1 MNDSKCQTNCNSCP
15 AFSKSIFNSIDNKT
29 VNLLAEKKVVTHYKK
44 GETIFHQG
52 TPSFGVYC
60 IGTGKVKLSKV
71 NAAGGET
78 IYLIAPSGKL
88 TGYQDHI
95 HKSEYLTTATVL
107 ENTSACF
114 VSNDLLTNL
123 ISTQSS
129 VAINLLQQ
137 TVASMETSLSYGH
150 ASTHMSAKNRVASL
164 VLNLGKNFGIEMEGK
179 IKIDIRLTRHEMASM
194 VGTASETMI
203 RSLTELKQMGILEQE
218 GNYLMITDM
227 NKLHHLSIS
236 SQSY

>member
-1 MNDSKCQTNCNSCP
+1 MNDSKCQINCLNCP
-15 AFSKSIFNSIDNKT
+15 AFAKSIFKSIDHKSTNT
-29 VNLLAEKKVVTHYKK
+29 LVEKKIFTHYKK

-60 IGTGKVKLSKV
+60 IGKGKVKLSKV

-78 IYLIAPSGKL
+78 IFLIAPAGKL
-88 TGYQDHI
+88 TGYQDHL
-95 HKSEYLTTATVL
+95 HQTEYLTTATVL
-107 ENTSACF
+107 EETSACF
-114 VSNDLLTNL
+114 LSNDILNTM
-123 ISTQSS
+123 ITAEPSI
-129 VAINLLQQ
+129 AINLLQQ
-137 TVASMETSLSYGH
+137 TVDAMETSLSYAH

-164 VLNLGKNFGIEMEGK
+164 VLNLGKNFGIELEGK

>member
-1 MNDSKCQTNCNSCP
+1 MNDSKCQTNCNGCP
-15 AFSKSIFNSIDNKT
+15 AFSKSIFNRIDHKST
-29 VNLLAEKKVVTHYKK
+29 DFLAEHKVVTHYKK

-60 IGTGKVKLSKV
+60 IGQGKVKLSKV

-78 IYLIAPSGKL
+78 IFLIAPSGKL
-88 TGYQDHI
+88 TGYQDHV
-95 HKSEYLTTATVL
+95 HQNEYLTTATVL

-114 VSNDLLTNL
+114 LSNDVLTHL
-123 ISTQSS
+123 ISTQPS

-150 ASTHMSAKNRVASL
+150 ASTHMSAKNRIASL

-203 RSLTELKQMGILEQE
+203 RSLTELKQLGIIEQE

>member
-1 MNDSKCQTNCNSCP
+1 MNDSKCQINCLNCP
-15 AFSKSIFNSIDNKT
+15 AFAKSIFKSIDHKSTNT
-29 VNLLAEKKVVTHYKK
+29 FVEKKILTHYKK

-60 IGTGKVKLSKV
+60 IGKGKVKLSKV

-78 IYLIAPSGKL
+78 IFLIAPAGKL
-88 TGYQDHI
+88 TGYQDHL
-95 HKSEYLTTATVL
+95 HQTEYLTTATVL
-107 ENTSACF
+107 EETSACF
-114 VSNDLLTNL
+114 LSNDILNTM
-123 ISTQSS
+123 ITAEPSI
-129 VAINLLQQ
+129 AINLLQQ
-137 TVASMETSLSYGH
+137 TVDAMETSLSYGH

-164 VLNLGKNFGIEMEGK
+164 VLNLGKNFGIELEGK

-203 RSLTELKQMGILEQE
+203 RSLTELKQMGIIEQK

-227 NKLHHLSIS
+227 NKLQHLSIS